1 MQELLVCQ
9 LGLVPYLEALDL
21 QHALRAARIDG
32 KIPDVLLL
40 LEHPPVVTRGRRS
53 DPSELGLGEAFLREQ
68 GVDVITTQRGGLA
81 TYHGPGM
88 LTGYGIIAFADV
100 HEYLRTLER
109 AVIATLADAGV
120 DAHQRPSTEQDN
132 LTGVWV
138 GGPQELA
145 GEPPLRR
152 DGSPVP
158 YAGLHRKIASLGV
171 HMSRGV
177 AAHGFA
183 LGADNDLTPWDWFTP
198 CGLPT
203 ARMTSVGA
211 ETARTGT
218 LPELRRTAA
227 VHVAR
232 ELGLQPRGIDERRLR
247 ELAALGIAQP
257 TA

>member
-1 MQELLVCQ
+1 MADLLVCH
-9 LGLVPYLEALDL
+9 LGLVPYEEALAL
-21 QHALRAARIDG
+21 QLALREARIRGD
-32 KIPDVLLL
+32 IDDVLLL

-53 DPSELGLGEAFLREQ
+53 DPSELGLGEAFLRER

-88 LTGYGIIAFADV
+88 LVGYPIVRAPEV

-109 AVIATLADAGV
+109 ALIGALAEEGIA
-120 DAHQRPSTEQDN
+120 AHQRTSTETEN

-138 GGPQELA
+138 GGPAELD
-145 GEPPLRR
+145 GEPPLRA

-158 YAGLHRKIASLGV
+158 YAGMHRKIASLGV

-211 ETARTGT
+211 ETGRTNT
-218 LPELRRTAA
+218 LPCVRKRAA

-232 ELGLQPRGIDERRLR
+232 ELGLRQRLISRPRLEA
-247 ELAALGIAQP
+247 LAGIAAHP
-257 TA
+257 AA